1 MDSCNFNGR
10 WEPKQATMPC
20 LALGCE
26 LSSWSAWGEC
36 SQDCG
41 MGVAIRSR
49 HIETA
54 AENGGHSLK
63 TLEEIERCSDFQL
76 ISR

>member
-10 WEPKQATMPC
+10 REPQLLARMP
-20 LALGCE
+20 LILGCE

-54 AENGGHSLK
+54 AENGGHRLAS
-63 TLEEIERCSDFQL
+63 TRRYI
-76 ISR
+76 IYIYI